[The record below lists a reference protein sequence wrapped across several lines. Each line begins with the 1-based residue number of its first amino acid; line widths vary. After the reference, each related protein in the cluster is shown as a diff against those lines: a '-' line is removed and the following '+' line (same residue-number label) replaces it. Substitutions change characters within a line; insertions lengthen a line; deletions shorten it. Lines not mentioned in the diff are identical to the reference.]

1 MNYNFTKSKLITMEL
16 VKYIDN
22 NEVTRTKKVIPL
34 KKIFHPEKKEYEEK
48 IENFTDDE
56 LLNIDYDEPKKEENE
71 NYVQLSFNIDND
83 KENDS
88 KLCYSIQNNNEILF
102 KSAMC
107 NCSNIKK
114 ADKIPESMLKPDFE
128 ISFYNNDFEEKRI
141 KVNYS
146 DLFKGGQKIE
156 FEGLEI
162 NVQGENVKKNSL
174 IKLIKKGLNL
184 DLSIAIDFTGSNGWV
199 DSPSYLHYI
208 ENGFINNYEKAIREN
223 YKIISNLNEKDKYDI
238 YGFGADIDGKFQE
251 CFNLN
256 MSDNPSITGIE
267 NIISEY
273 KKAVKSVEFSGG
285 TYFAPVI
292 NKINDVMKNNIDD
305 NFKYHIL
312 LIISD
317 GEIDDLQ
324 RTIDSIIESSKYPL
338 SIIIIGVGDIV
349 CEDMKKIN
357 GEDGKLIS
365 SDGEILKKDIVQYV
379 HFNDYA
385 DDMNKLAD
393 AVLKYI
399 PDQFSD
405 YYRNKI

>member
-146 DLFKGGQKIE
+146 DLFKGGQK
-156 FEGLEI
+156 
-162 NVQGENVKKNSL
+162 
-174 IKLIKKGLNL
+174 
-184 DLSIAIDFTGSNGWV
+184 
-199 DSPSYLHYI
+199 
-208 ENGFINNYEKAIREN
+208 
-223 YKIISNLNEKDKYDI
+223 
-238 YGFGADIDGKFQE
+238 
-251 CFNLN
+251 
-256 MSDNPSITGIE
+256 
-267 NIISEY
+267 
-273 KKAVKSVEFSGG
+273 
-285 TYFAPVI
+285 
-292 NKINDVMKNNIDD
+292 
-305 NFKYHIL
+305 
-312 LIISD
+312 
-317 GEIDDLQ
+317 
-324 RTIDSIIESSKYPL
+324 
-338 SIIIIGVGDIV
+338 
-349 CEDMKKIN
+349 
-357 GEDGKLIS
+357 
-365 SDGEILKKDIVQYV
+365 
-379 HFNDYA
+379 
-385 DDMNKLAD
+385 
-393 AVLKYI
+393 
-399 PDQFSD
+399 
-405 YYRNKI
+405 